1 MEGGRDML
9 LSTVYCISKFKQY
22 YCICSSEVLAPGG
35 NTSETLPSQKKKKVA
50 ESKNGKATR
59 QCSDRGE
66 VRLRC
71 TRYDVDQVTR
81 WDTLLM
87 TMLYDW
93 HSKDSDMMHDDV
105 WW

>member
-1 MEGGRDML
+1 MDGGRDML

-35 NTSETLPSQKKKKVA
+35 NTSETLPSQKKKVA

-66 VRLRC
+66 VRLR
-71 TRYDVDQVTR
+71 
-81 WDTLLM
+81 
-87 TMLYDW
+87 
-93 HSKDSDMMHDDV
+93 S
-105 WW
+105 